1 MEVQAGQDAAG
12 PQRAGDASSAANC
25 ESFNAIPYFDRSPL
39 SAITPRDVANF
50 IGWLC
55 DGETQGRRLAEER
68 RARRVAE
75 REAPLGSVEL
85 GPIKPLVLADATVRR
100 ILAPLRACLATTVHE
115 GLIRHNPTVGAVLPH
130 RATVGGGRRGRP
142 RPHTG
147 AARNV
152 PAGAPPSFPPMFR
165 FLAVTGLR
173 WSELVGAALAGS
185 SA

>member
-130 RATVGGGRRGRP
+130 RATVEEAGE
-142 RPHTG
+142 
-147 AARNV
+147 AARV
-152 PAGAPPSFPPMFR
+152 LTRAQLATFLRVLHPRFR
-165 FLAVTGLR
+165 LCSA
-173 WSELVGAALAGS
+173 S
-185 SA
+185 SP